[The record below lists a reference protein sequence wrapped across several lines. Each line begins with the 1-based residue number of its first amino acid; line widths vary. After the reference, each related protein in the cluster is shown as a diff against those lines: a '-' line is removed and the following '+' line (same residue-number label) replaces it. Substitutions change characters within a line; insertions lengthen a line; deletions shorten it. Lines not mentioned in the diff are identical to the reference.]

1 MTVKGVLVLVVLTKK
16 DEDTY
21 YIDCPG
27 GTDKEYSKFVAALGT
42 VEKKV
47 FDSKAGK
54 WLCGRVDAVRIQD
67 QLNYPEIG
75 NDMKLKPYGYQRQAI
90 AFCAGLGCGL
100 VRLPCGSGKT
110 PIGLSLFLNLR
121 KKEHG
126 KLTGIFVVKVSLKNQ
141 WLDEVQKFT
150 DLRAGEIATYKS
162 VTAKYTTR
170 IKAQRLK
177 ADKIM
182 EEGPNAYVA
191 ENNFSGF
198 AKKLADIKHKIDD
211 IEAKAAAAF
220 DDMFDTKKYDIFVVN
235 YEALLDDKVSEKLHE
250 MHPDFWYVDEID
262 YIKSPDAKRSMAVS
276 SFNDAKYRFGATAT
290 PIRKNPLDLYGIFR
304 FLKPDLFPSKSK
316 FENSYLKFY
325 YGRISGSKNED
336 VLAKKVEPYIFKR
349 SMDEIADQ
357 LPSQLVYPIYCHFT
371 EKQQRMWKKIY
382 GELEDLQ
389 EQLKDMYTRFTPAQL
404 AQNAQYQKLK
414 DAVSARQTFAQMQ
427 ADSEELL
434 MASSRAAQCYVT
446 GDPSSKVAAC
456 IAILDK
462 ILASG
467 EKCVIFSKYLGMQDI
482 LKREIAKDKE
492 LKDVVVDAITGATP
506 NNERSEILKAF
517 NSKKKHQVLLLSD
530 AGEAGIN
537 VKAAKYMIEMDLAD
551 SAAKQTQ
558 RHGRIRRAD
567 SEHRKVFVYQLIVKD
582 SYDDTIA
589 LKSIQKK
596 AGYAERIL

>member
-182 EEGPNAYVA
+182 EEGPDAYVA

-198 AKKLADIKHKIDD
+198 AKKLADIKHNSD
-211 IEAKAAAAF
+211 ITRIENP
-220 DDMFDTKKYDIFVVN
+220 TENDI
-235 YEALLDDKVSEKLHE
+235 
-250 MHPDFWYVDEID
+250 
-262 YIKSPDAKRSMAVS
+262 KR
-276 SFNDAKYRFGATAT
+276 
-290 PIRKNPLDLYGIFR
+290 
-304 FLKPDLFPSKSK
+304 
-316 FENSYLKFY
+316 
-325 YGRISGSKNED
+325 
-336 VLAKKVEPYIFKR
+336 
-349 SMDEIADQ
+349 
-357 LPSQLVYPIYCHFT
+357 
-371 EKQQRMWKKIY
+371 
-382 GELEDLQ
+382 
-389 EQLKDMYTRFTPAQL
+389 
-404 AQNAQYQKLK
+404 
-414 DAVSARQTFAQMQ
+414 
-427 ADSEELL
+427 
-434 MASSRAAQCYVT
+434 
-446 GDPSSKVAAC
+446 
-456 IAILDK
+456 LDK
-462 ILASG
+462 YSEAIKL
-467 EKCVIFSKYLGMQDI
+467 
-482 LKREIAKDKE
+482 LKIA
-492 LKDVVVDAITGATP
+492 
-506 NNERSEILKAF
+506 
-517 NSKKKHQVLLLSD
+517 
-530 AGEAGIN
+530 
-537 VKAAKYMIEMDLAD
+537 
-551 SAAKQTQ
+551 
-558 RHGRIRRAD
+558 
-567 SEHRKVFVYQLIVKD
+567 
-582 SYDDTIA
+582 
-589 LKSIQKK
+589 
-596 AGYAERIL
+596 